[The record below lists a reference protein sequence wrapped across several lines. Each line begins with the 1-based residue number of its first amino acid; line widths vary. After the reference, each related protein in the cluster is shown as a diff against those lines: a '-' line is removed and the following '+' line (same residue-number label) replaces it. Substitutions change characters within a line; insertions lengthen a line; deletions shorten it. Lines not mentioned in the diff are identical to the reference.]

1 MFHDVSNN
9 FSLIS
14 NEVLIS
20 LYSYLDS
27 TYINYPVA
35 TREIFNFSYK
45 ETIDTIIFIIH
56 VLRLWNP
63 L

>member
-20 LYSYLDS
+20 LHICLDS
-27 TYINYPVA
+27 TYINYPV
-35 TREIFNFSYK
+35 REIFNFSYK